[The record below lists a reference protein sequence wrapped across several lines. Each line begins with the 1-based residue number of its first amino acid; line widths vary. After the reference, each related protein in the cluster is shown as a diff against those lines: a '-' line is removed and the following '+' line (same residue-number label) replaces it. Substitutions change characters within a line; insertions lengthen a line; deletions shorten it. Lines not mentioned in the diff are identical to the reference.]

1 MDLNA
6 DINDGLN
13 NEGTIIDIVP
23 NFKIAVE
30 ANVSNGKV
38 KSTLIPSIEGI
49 VKKSVHLQDLIDIR
63 DSLNTKRVISRDVA
77 KTVDQFFGKFFG
89 KVSIE
94 EFTPTPT
101 KVNYEYTLNF
111 INKEINATQLNIAKE
126 ANDSLSEELVNLEKA
141 DGMFEEKHIDTI
153 IENVSE
159 MLANNA
165 PMLEALS
172 DSSNTVFPIKT
183 SDDKTE
189 FINIATSKISTL
201 SEVNIIS
208 NIKSNVIKSLF
219 IKLNENIDNIGFI
232 SLAYIA
238 KKGMTLKEFYSSESH
253 AVAARANFEGYT
265 LLELVDL
272 YRDHGII
279 TVVTS
284 FKSYHGSVI
293 NLFKELIKSQGPFT
307 VSNLD
312 KFKGEVSPALAIQ
325 EMLFNFENVT
335 QASKELFVLLSE
347 EVV

>member
-13 NEGTIIDIVP
+13 NEGTLIDIVP

-232 SLAYIA
+232 SLAYMV
-238 KKGMTLKEFYSSESH
+238 KKGMTLKDFYSNESH

-272 YRDHGII
+272 YKNHGII

-284 FKSYHGSVI
+284 FKAYHESVI
-293 NLFKELIKSQGPFT
+293 DLFKEFIKSQGQFT
-307 VSNLD
+307 IVELE
-312 KFKGEVSPALAIQ
+312 KFKNVVSPALAIQ
-325 EMLFNFENVT
+325 EMLCVFENVT
-335 QASKELFVLLSE
+335 QASKELFEMLSE